1 MLIEKSKT
9 EKDLI
14 EKINK
19 VIRKKYTKEERILL
33 EKIIYYIFSSKLRKK
48 ELEKIIEKLQGRKE
62 NSDMVA
68 EEILKKSWNREYKR
82 GKIEGKEEGR
92 ILGIQEGKLLGKKS
106 GIEIGEENAKKQLI
120 IKMIKNN
127 IDEDLII
134 KISGITKKK
143 MKEIKEKYIK

>member
-1 MLIEKSKT
+1 ML
-9 EKDLI
+9 
-14 EKINK
+14 
-19 VIRKKYTKEERILL
+19 
-33 EKIIYYIFSSKLRKK
+33 
-48 ELEKIIEKLQGRKE
+48 IEKLQGRKE

>member
-48 ELEKIIEKLQGRKE
+48 ELKKIIEKLQGRKE

-120 IKMIKNN
+120 IKIIKNN